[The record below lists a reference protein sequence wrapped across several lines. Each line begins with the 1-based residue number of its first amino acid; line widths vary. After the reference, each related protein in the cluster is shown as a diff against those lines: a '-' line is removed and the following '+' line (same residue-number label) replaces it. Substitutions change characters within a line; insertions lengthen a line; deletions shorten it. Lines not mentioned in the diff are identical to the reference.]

1 MKGLKKILAVL
12 LTVLVLFIGFWLPEL
27 VLQHQDSELET
38 QVYQY
43 ELNDVKLDL
52 SNRLLEKISIICK
65 EYQTLD
71 VQVEGE
77 TQMTE
82 VEVFQEMLTVEKL
95 LDRFLMVDEEI
106 LDWYVEPELVVG
118 TGSSFSFIVWFCSIE
133 YENREV
139 IMKID
144 DASGKMLAFA
154 SVFYRKNDTDTVVSV
169 QMQEE
174 ELDALCEKLK
184 DYYELSEVSFGG
196 SVTDAQA
203 LGYAE
208 YGNSFW
214 FDIILIDG
222 NGDEVDMPYRIDED
236 GNCFLNEFF

>member
-1 MKGLKKILAVL
+1 MKGLKRILAVL

-52 SNRLLEKISIICK
+52 SNRLLEKISICK
-65 EYQTLD
+65 DYQTLD
-71 VQVEGE
+71 VQVDDE
-77 TQMTE
+77 TNMTE
-82 VEVFQEMLTVEKL
+82 EEVFQEMLTVEKL
-95 LDRFLMVDEEI
+95 LNRFLMVDEDI
-106 LDWYVEPELVVG
+106 LDWNVEPELVIG
-118 TGSSFSFIVWFCSIE
+118 TGSSFSFIVWFCIIE

-144 DASGKMLAFA
+144 DASGKMLAF
-154 SVFYRKNDTDTVVSV
+154 SSEFQRKNDTDTVVSV
-169 QMQEE
+169 QMSEE

-184 DYYELSEVSFGG
+184 DYYEISEVSFGG
-196 SVTDAQA
+196 SVSNAQA

-208 YGNSFW
+208 YDNSFW

-222 NGDEVDMPYRIDED
+222 NGDEVDMPYYIDED
-236 GNCFLNEFF
+236 GNCFLNEYF